1 MTIESMAQDVRFI
14 IFNPDE
20 ELTRPLRAQLHG
32 LENAKIVAEVEEAAL
47 LQQAARQFPVD
58 IILVNLDP
66 NPDAVIPALG
76 ELVQQNSAAV
86 FATSRSTDGPL
97 ILKVMRLGVREF
109 LPYPIDIESLKE
121 AVTKIA
127 TQRIV
132 TTASGKL
139 ITVMGASGGVG
150 ATTLA
155 ANLASELADL
165 AQSRVTVVDLD
176 YRFGQV
182 ATFLDVEPTYTLADL
197 CNTPEQLEPQVVE
210 RTLVRHGSGLH
221 VLSRP
226 ANFAQAET
234 ITAASCVGLLTCL
247 QQMNEY
253 VVTDGPIRS
262 DPSARSVLDICDVNL
277 LVIQLL
283 IPSVR
288 NAARII
294 EAMREGGFNLERT
307 KLICNRSGKDAGSL
321 SVEDVSETLGLP
333 VFASVPD
340 EWAAVSGAINLGET
354 LRSHSPKSKAR
365 AAIREIAERLHT
377 PPPESDDKDNR
388 KKSLI
393 GRIFAAS

>member
-1 MTIESMAQDVRFI
+1 MAQDVRFI
-14 IFNPDE
+14 VFNPEE
-20 ELTRPLRAQLHG
+20 ELTRPLRALIHG
-32 LENAKIVAEVEEAAL
+32 CDSAKIVAEVEEAAL
-47 LQQAARQFPVD
+47 LLQAARQFPVD
-58 IILVNLDP
+58 AIVVNLDP
-66 NPDAVIPALG
+66 NPDAILPAIG
-76 ELVQQNSAAV
+76 ELVQETSAAV

-109 LPYPIDIESLKE
+109 LPYPIEQESLQE
-121 AVTKIA
+121 AVSRVA
-127 TQRIV
+127 MQRV
-132 TTASGKL
+132 ANTASGKL

-150 ATTLA
+150 ATMLA

-165 AQSRVTVVDLD
+165 ADGRVTVVDLD

-197 CNTPEQLEPQVVE
+197 CNSPEQLEPQIVE
-210 RTLVRHGSGLH
+210 RTLVRHSSGLH

-234 ITAASCVGLLTCL
+234 ITAASCTGLLTCL

-253 VVTDGPIRS
+253 VITDGPIRS

-277 LVIQLL
+277 LVVHLL

-294 EAMREGGFNLERT
+294 EAMREGGYNLERT
-307 KLICNRSGKDAGSL
+307 KLICNRTGKESGSL

-333 VFASVPD
+333 VYASVPD
-340 EWAAVSGAINLGET
+340 EWAAVSGAINLGEA

-365 AAIREIAERLHT
+365 AAIREIAERLHA

-388 KKSLI
+388 KKGLI